1 MKIKVDNFF
10 DIHCHIVY
18 GVDDG
23 SKTLEQS
30 LNMLKIAYEEGIR
43 NIIFTPHYHKGY
55 YKADRNLVKEHF
67 SVLRHE
73 VAKNFPTMSLYLGN
87 EIYFA
92 EDSLDDLEKN
102 LIFTLADSRY
112 VLLEFSTSVEFSY
125 IKKAVRGALQYG
137 YIPIV
142 AHVERYSCLLED
154 VSLVEELTEQGA
166 YIQVNASSVIGE
178 NGRKTKSFVK
188 KLLKY
193 QWVSFIATDA
203 HRDDKRAPR
212 LRECVEYI
220 EKKYGAAYTNKIFCE
235 NPECIIKNQY
245 IEE

>member
-1 MKIKVDNFF
+1 MKFKVENFF
-10 DIHCHIVY
+10 DIHCHIIY

-23 SKTLEQS
+23 SKTMEQS
-30 LNMLKIAYEEGIR
+30 MNMLKIAYDEGTR

-55 YKADRNLVKEHF
+55 YKADRTLVKEHF
-67 SVLRHE
+67 AKLRQE
-73 VAKNFPTMSLYLGN
+73 VAKSFPTMSLYLGN

-92 EDSLDDLEKN
+92 EDSLEDLEKN

-125 IKKAVRGALQYG
+125 IMKAIRGALQYG
-137 YIPIV
+137 YIPII

-154 VSLVEELTEQGA
+154 IDLIEEMTDQGA
-166 YIQVNASSVIGE
+166 YIQINASSVTGE

-203 HRDDKRAPR
+203 HRDDKRAPK
-212 LRECVEYI
+212 LRDCVSYV
-220 EKKYGAAYTNKIFCE
+220 EKKFGEEYANKIFVE
-235 NPECIIKNQY
+235 NPGCIIKNEY